1 MADRSSVTP
10 RSAKMLP
17 LDGVST
23 HPYIL
28 FFFGLSSRAKIALPN
43 DGLCTG
49 GQTMLQLTPPNQI
62 TFIISVVIAAI
73 AVILHYA
80 NIAIPTVTQTN
91 FFTLLMAYLVLL
103 AGNLFEGV

>member
-1 MADRSSVTP
+1 M
-10 RSAKMLP
+10 
-17 LDGVST
+17 
-23 HPYIL
+23 
-28 FFFGLSSRAKIALPN
+28 
-43 DGLCTG
+43 TG
-49 GQTMLQLTPPNQI
+49 FAEGDKTMFELTPPTQV

-91 FFTLLMAYLVLL
+91 FFTLLIAYLVLL